1 VPDVLVAETREDAPN
16 FGSEQEADLNH
27 ALKNAGG
34 VADVGGEPRAD
45 LPAIVSTIPTKPPEG
60 FAEFNPVH
68 PDDTDYQL
76 QQALVVARAM
86 ATSH

>member
-1 VPDVLVAETREDAPN
+1 MPDVLVAETREDAPN

-34 VADVGGEPRAD
+34 VADAGGAPRTD

-60 FAEFNPVH
+60 FAEFNPAH